1 MAKTQSIPRS
11 LSRSDTERFVATGF
25 SLLELLVV
33 MAIISI
39 LLTVAGPVFDSITS
53 IQRPATVATTIVG
66 QLERARNHAMARN
79 TYVWVR
85 LGKVA
90 EEPNDFFIG
99 VYESLDGT
107 KTPSASNIK
116 GCWTAPRF
124 PNISLTGNLVSQ
136 FSRPSVPDG
145 DRPEVAVWVRF
156 SPGGEAWTLAADSS
170 QSRIKMIPPVDGGR
184 LSQWTEIGLQPTRGG
199 VVSAKLKQDVAS
211 VQIAGLTGQA
221 LSFNR

>member
-1 MAKTQSIPRS
+1 MAQTQPTSRS
-11 LSRSDTERFVATGF
+11 LSRPHKKRFVSRGF

-39 LLTVAGPVFDSITS
+39 LLTAAGPVFDSITS
-53 IQRPATVATTIVG
+53 TQRPSTVATAIVG

-79 TYVWVR
+79 TFVWVR

-90 EEPNDFFIG
+90 EEPDDFFIG

-124 PNISLTGNLVSQ
+124 PNISLTGNLAAQ
-136 FSRPSVPDG
+136 FSRPLVPDA
-145 DRPEVAVWVRF
+145 DRPEAAVWVRF
-156 SPGGEAWTLAADSS
+156 SPGGEAWTMEADSTA
-170 QSRIKMIPPVDGGR
+170 SRIRMIPPVAEGK

-221 LSFNR
+221 LAFNR